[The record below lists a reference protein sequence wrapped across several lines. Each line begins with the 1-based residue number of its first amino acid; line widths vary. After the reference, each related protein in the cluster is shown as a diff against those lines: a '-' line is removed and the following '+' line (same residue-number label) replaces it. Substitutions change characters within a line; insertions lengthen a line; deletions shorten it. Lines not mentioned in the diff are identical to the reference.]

1 MNNKQYAMISMGCYE
16 RMYKALNIIKDEDI
30 LEVITED
37 GEEYIVVEDELF
49 WALDKAYNDYCL
61 QIRLDRIDLDNLDK
75 HYIDKQMVIP
85 VLERMLK
92 ERDFSNKYIY
102 DYICKHWS
110 KIENGYDLE
119 LLADCLFWKKTYDE
133 DKVLKKRL
141 KKQMDSEGYIT
152 IYRGFN
158 DYSREDGNSYTLSKE
173 KAIWFSKRFSKESEA
188 SYVNKYKIHI
198 TDVLAFITNRG
209 EAEIVALPDSVILLE
224 TITDYSDK
232 VKISAG
238 CKIEYIAN

>member
-1 MNNKQYAMISMGCYE
+1 MNNKKYGMISMGCYE
-16 RMYKALNIIKDEDI
+16 RMYKALNVIKDEDI

-61 QIRLDRIDLDNLDK
+61 QIRLDRIDLDNLDE
-75 HYIDKQMVIP
+75 HYIDKQMVVP
-85 VLERMLK
+85 VLERMLN

-102 DYICKHWS
+102 DYICEHWS

-119 LLADCLFWKKTYDE
+119 LLADYLFWNKTYNE
-133 DKVLKKRL
+133 YKVLKKRL
-141 KKQMDSEGYIT
+141 AKQMDKKGYIT

-173 KAIWFSKRFSKESEA
+173 KAIWFSKRFSKDVC
-188 SYVNKYKIHI
+188 YVNKYKIHI
-198 TDVLAFITNRG
+198 TDVIAFITNRS
-209 EAEIVALPDSVILLE
+209 EAEIVAFPDDVILLE
-224 TITDYSDK
+224 TITDYSDE

-238 CKIEYIAN
+238 CKVEFINN